1 MSAPRSR
8 LARSSGLRGLLPEGR
23 DEASGPSAGGGGGV
37 SLLLLSVTQST
48 RLEVVLGLFLYGTD
62 FFGGQ
67 HESDYTVLQNT
78 VFILIL
84 SLQ

>member
-37 SLLLLSVTQST
+37 SLLNCLLRSD
-48 RLEVVLGLFLYGTD
+48 RLKVIVGLFLNGTD

-67 HESDYTVLQNT
+67 HESDCSVLQNT
-78 VFILIL
+78 VVILIL
-84 SLQ
+84 SLH